1 MPASQA
7 FAHLHSLTCVT
18 RTLEL
23 DTSNL
28 ESRFSADKQES
39 GVKLGDE
46 VHREDYKDRCKH
58 GQHSTGHESCWTHE
72 VLGQDT
78 R

>member
-1 MPASQA
+1 
-7 FAHLHSLTCVT
+7 
-18 RTLEL
+18 
-23 DTSNL
+23 
-28 ESRFSADKQES
+28 
-39 GVKLGDE
+39 